1 MSLKNFFIKFYL
13 LRQRKKWNKRLKG
26 RIPSKEAL
34 RGWME
39 KTTAQFEIPEGIS
52 VKKFNID
59 HIQTEWMIPPEA
71 AADEMIYYLHGGGYM
86 MGSINTHRALA
97 AKLSLEAGSKVLLID
112 YALAPENPYPAAL
125 NDALKVYT
133 WLIENGYKSINIV
146 IAGDS
151 AGGGLAL
158 STVIAARD
166 KGMVLPAGLV
176 LISPWTDLAG
186 TGESMTTK
194 AKKDPVLTAE
204 ALPQIGQWYAG
215 DIPLDDPRVS
225 PLYADL
231 SGLPPMFI
239 QVGTS
244 EILLNDSTRLAS
256 RAQEVGVEVE
266 LEVWQG
272 EMHVW
277 HMLWQ
282 RLPSARK
289 AIEKIGTFTRKRLGQ
304 ARIMY
309 HEFSD

>member
-1 MSLKNFFIKFYL
+1 MSLKNFFIKSYL
-13 LRQRKKWNKRLKG
+13 LYRRKKWEKRLKG

-34 RGWME
+34 RNWIE
-39 KTTAQFEIPEGIS
+39 KETAQFEVPEGIS
-52 VKKFNID
+52 IKKFNID
-59 HIQTEWMIPPEA
+59 HIQTEWMIPPDA

-86 MGSINTHRALA
+86 MGSIDTHRSLA
-97 AKLSLEAGSKVLLID
+97 AKLSLESGSKVLLID

-125 NDALKVYT
+125 NDSLKVYE
-133 WLIENGYKSINIV
+133 WLTQNGYKSVSII

-166 KGMVLPAGLV
+166 KGMVVPAGLV
-176 LISPWTDLAG
+176 LLSPWTDLAG
-186 TGESMTTK
+186 TGESMSTK
-194 AKKDPVLTAE
+194 AKKDPILSAKT
-204 ALPQIGQWYAG
+204 LPKIAQWYAG

-231 SGLPPMFI
+231 SGLPPMLI

-244 EILLNDSTRLAS
+244 EILLDDSIRLAE
-256 RAQEVGVEVE
+256 RAKAAGVEVE
-266 LEVWQG
+266 LDVWQG
-272 EMHVW
+272 QMHVW
-277 HMLWQ
+277 QMLWQ

-289 AIEKIGTFTRKRLGQ
+289 AIEKIGIFTRKRLGQ

-309 HEFSD
+309 HDVA

>member
-1 MSLKNFFIKFYL
+1 MSLKNFFIKSYL
-13 LRQRKKWNKRLKG
+13 LRRRKKWKKRLKG
-26 RIPSKEAL
+26 RLPSKEAL
-34 RGWME
+34 RNWIE
-39 KTTAQFEIPEGIS
+39 TTTAQFEMPKGIS
-52 VKKFNID
+52 IKKFNID
-59 HIQTEWMIPPEA
+59 HIQTEWMIPPGA
-71 AADEMIYYLHGGGYM
+71 AADEMIYYLHGGAYM
-86 MGSINTHRALA
+86 MGSIDTHRSLA
-97 AKLSLEAGSKVLLID
+97 AKLSLETGSKVLLID

-125 NDALKVYT
+125 NDSLKVYT
-133 WLIENGYKSINIV
+133 WLTQNGYKSVSII

-166 KGMVLPAGLV
+166 KGMVVPAGLV
-176 LISPWTDLAG
+176 LLSPWTDLAG

-204 ALPQIGQWYAG
+204 TLPKTAQWYAG

-244 EILLNDSTRLAS
+244 EILLDDSTRLAE
-256 RAQEVGVEVE
+256 RAKAAGVEVE
-266 LEVWQG
+266 LDVWQG
-272 EMHVW
+272 QMHVW
-277 HMLWQ
+277 QMLWA

-289 AIEKIGTFTRKRLGQ
+289 AIEKISTFTRKRLGQ

-309 HEFSD
+309 HDVA

>member
-26 RIPSKEAL
+26 RLPSKDAL
-34 RGWME
+34 RRWIE
-39 KTTAQFEIPEGIS
+39 KESAQFEMPDGIS

-59 HIQTEWMIPPEA
+59 HIQTEWMIPPGA

-86 MGSINTHRALA
+86 MGSITTHRALA

-133 WLIENGYKSINIV
+133 WLIENGYKSVNIV

-158 STVIAARD
+158 STIIAARD
-166 KGMVLPAGLV
+166 KGILLPAGIV

-194 AKKDPVLTAE
+194 AKKDPILTAE
-204 ALPQIGQWYAG
+204 TLPKIGQWYAG

-239 QVGTS
+239 QVGTA

-256 RAQEVGVEVE
+256 RAQDAGVEVE
-266 LEVWQG
+266 LDIWQG
-272 EMHVW
+272 QMHVW
-277 HMLWQ
+277 QMLWQ
-282 RLPSARK
+282 RLPAARK